1 MNLERIKAEV
11 IQHVNA
17 RCEAA
22 VKADISYMIDNIVR
36 NQLVIKD
43 AQQSIADT
51 QKRLREYKV
60 QEEVKA
66 DILG

>member
-11 IQHVNA
+11 IQHTNA
-17 RCEAA
+17 RYEAA